1 MKKYLLFLFLLVVNL
16 PINAQPATE
25 VITLTG
31 SLYENAI
38 LRTSSSE
45 YKVTSFPFKLTLKQ
59 EEIPQTISIT
69 SPNYT
74 YQPIYIR
81 KYTKSDFREARK
93 TGDAIRRVY
102 LVKPEKKEVAPQPT
116 VVYVQPSAVISAS
129 PSANDVSKVE
139 NKLTSDVDDLGPLSS
154 AHAAS
159 NTFAIIFA
167 NEKYQETGNVSYAM
181 NDGEMFRTYCTQLLG
196 IPKENLRYRENATYN
211 NMKSDMAWLKKVC
224 DVYKGDCSVIVYYAG
239 HGVPD
244 EQSKEGT
251 LLPVDGNPMDIT
263 TSIPLSRFYAD
274 LAVMPCRQTIVFLD
288 ACFSG
293 TGRDG
298 KMLSQ
303 ARGVSIKAKAGKPSG
318 NMVVISSAT
327 GDETAYPYTEK
338 QHGLFTYFLL
348 KKLKQTSGEA
358 TLQEIYDY
366 VSSEV
371 EKQSIVVNGKSQTPT
386 LSVSDAMREQWKN
399 LQLGR

>member
-1 MKKYLLFLFLLVVNL
+1 MKKYLLFLFFLVVGL
-16 PINAQPATE
+16 PISAQPATE
-25 VITLTG
+25 VITFTG
-31 SLYENAI
+31 TLYEDAI

-45 YKVTSFPFKLTLKQ
+45 YKVTSFPFKLTLRQ

-69 SPNYT
+69 SPNYI

-81 KYTKSDFREARK
+81 KYTKSEFREARQS
-93 TGDAIRRVY
+93 GDDIRRVY
-102 LVKPEKKEVAPQPT
+102 LVKPEKKEVAQQPT
-116 VVYVQPSAVISAS
+116 VVYVQQPTVVAPTA
-129 PSANDVSKVE
+129 VE
-139 NKLTSDVDDLGPLSS
+139 NNEGKREKLMSDVDELNPQS
-154 AHAAS
+154 ATHVAS
-159 NTFAIIFA
+159 NTFAVIFA

-196 IPKENLRYRENATYN
+196 IPEKNIRYRENATYN
-211 NMKSDMAWLKKVC
+211 NMKSDMTWLKKVC

-244 EQSKEGT
+244 EQSKEGA
-251 LLPVDGNPMDIT
+251 LLPADGNPMDMT
-263 TSIPLSRFYAD
+263 TAIPISQFYAS
-274 LAVMPCRQTIVFLD
+274 LAAMSCQQTIVFLD

-327 GDETAYPYTEK
+327 GDETAYPYNEK
-338 QHGLFTYFLL
+338 KHGLFTYFLL

-358 TLQEIYDY
+358 TLQELYDY
-366 VSSEV
+366 VSGEV
-371 EKQSIVVNGKSQTPT
+371 KKQSIVVNGKSQTPT
-386 LSVSDAMREQWKN
+386 LSVSDAMREQWKS
-399 LQLGR
+399 LQLDR